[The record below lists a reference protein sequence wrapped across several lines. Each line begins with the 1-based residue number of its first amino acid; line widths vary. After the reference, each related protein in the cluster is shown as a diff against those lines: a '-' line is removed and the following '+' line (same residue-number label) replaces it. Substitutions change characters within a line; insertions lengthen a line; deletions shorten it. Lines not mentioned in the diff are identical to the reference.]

1 VGVLRHASAL
11 IGVKEDVV
19 NEERGSNKRL
29 IVGGSDLLRGRTG
42 AIKIGNSPK
51 TFINWAEVKV
61 DADLV
66 VLERNKRER
75 KTWVA
80 AEPNWNGT

>member
-1 VGVLRHASAL
+1 M
-11 IGVKEDVV
+11 
-19 NEERGSNKRL
+19 
-29 IVGGSDLLRGRTG
+29 RGRTG

-80 AEPNWNGT
+80 AEPELEWNVKGSFRKRVFMNAKAAESTVRMVMIR